1 LPCGVPGFCAAKR
14 LLSDAEDGA
23 GEFVFGAGFPAAVDP
38 EVLGG
43 VVADEVFDAFG
54 VAGGDVVEFV
64 FVLVAGVILPVFGV
78 DDVLGADIEFEFV
91 AAAAGVADD
100 DGEIVL
106 DGEEADGFVGAGES
120 SEEGDEHAF
129 GAGVLV
135 GDEAEGAFFVED
147 VEGGGGDAAFGEDD
161 LAFFLADAE
170 EPGVD
175 VGVVDGAGD
184 GVGFEAEGGEGV
196 AEDFPV
202 AVVAGDE
209 DGALAAKED
218 FEGVGEA
225 VEVDV
230 VVPVFGID
238 EAGGE
243 EDVHDELDEVLH
255 GAFGD
260 LFEFVVGFFGEAG
273 AEVFE
278 GAFAVLAVDL
288 VEEGADEAGGG
299 EVGVDGEEA
308 EEHGDGASG
317 DVLGEVDEGGE
328 AGGFGHEG
336 DFSGG
341 GRRGRGGVSE
351 HCQGG
356 GAIGNLLYG

>member
-1 LPCGVPGFCAAKR
+1 MPCGVPGI
-14 LLSDAEDGA
+14 LLADAEDGA
-23 GEFVFGAGFPAAVDP
+23 GGFVFGAGFPAAVDP

-43 VVADEVFDAFG
+43 VFADEVFDGFG
-54 VAGGDVVEFV
+54 VAGGDIVEFV

-78 DDVLGADIEFEFV
+78 DDVLGADVEFEFV

-100 DGEIVL
+100 DREVVL
-106 DGEEADGFVGAGES
+106 DGEEADGFVGAGETA
-120 SEEGDEHAF
+120 EEGDEHAF

-209 DGALAAKED
+209 DGALSAEED

-230 VVPVFGID
+230 VEPVFGVD
-238 EAGGE
+238 ETGGE

-260 LFEFVVGFFGEAG
+260 LLELVLGFFGEAG

-278 GAFAVLAVDL
+278 GAFAVLAVDF
-288 VEEGADEAGGG
+288 VEEGADEAGGS

-308 EEHGDGASG
+308 EEHGDGACG
-317 DVLGEVDEGGE
+317 DVLGEVDERVKRVGLAMRGIVW
-328 AGGFGHEG
+328 G
-336 DFSGG
+336 GG
-341 GRRGRGGVSE
+341 GR
-351 HCQGG
+351 
-356 GAIGNLLYG
+356 GNEREIQNK